1 MLRSAVSLF
10 WCVWF
15 FGGIIVYFFLIRTIE
30 SIYWNYRTQRGD
42 EPGREEFQRFHMLV
56 LITWIVL
63 SLVAAMISNAIF
75 PLI

>member
-1 MLRSAVSLF
+1 
-10 WCVWF
+10 
-15 FGGIIVYFFLIRTIE
+15 
-30 SIYWNYRTQRGD
+30 
-42 EPGREEFQRFHMLV
+42 MLV